1 MMRRCMMMSSMREAD
16 GVGRVFAVRARA
28 KGREERRE
36 SYPVTCSK
44 RVDLTFGRDTENEDI
59 LTYFK
64 FTKLCFVA
72 C

>member
-1 MMRRCMMMSSMREAD
+1 MMMSSMREAD

-44 RVDLTFGRDTENEDI
+44 RGTLHLAETLKMKTF
-59 LTYFK
+59 
-64 FTKLCFVA
+64 
-72 C
+72 